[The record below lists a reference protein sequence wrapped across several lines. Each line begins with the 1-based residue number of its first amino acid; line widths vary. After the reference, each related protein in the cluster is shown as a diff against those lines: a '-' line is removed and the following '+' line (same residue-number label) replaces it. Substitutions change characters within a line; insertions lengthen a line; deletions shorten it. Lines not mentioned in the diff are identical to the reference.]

1 MWVPIILGWNV
12 STRMALHSGHPTHE
26 VTEKGLRLTVLLCG
40 KDSARNT
47 TAWKND
53 ADAARVSHTSISLCK
68 WQVTRHNT
76 GCLSEVTGTFK
87 EKTHDSMLFNH
98 ALLNLWVCPV
108 HLSCRDGQNSW
119 ILLPLCS
126 YKSPLSFQFLSVWP
140 VLWSD
145 RKWACLYLKQKS
157 KEARRFSR
165 SKFLKAKTWFQIQE
179 KYVIKKM
186 LPKR

>member
-1 MWVPIILGWNV
+1 MWVLIILGWNV
-12 STRMALHSGHPTHE
+12 STRMALHSGHPTHDWKRIE
-26 VTEKGLRLTVLLCG
+26 THCPALWERLSTESTTL
-40 KDSARNT
+40 NT
-47 TAWKND
+47 TGWKND
-53 ADAARVSHTSISLCK
+53 ADEARVSHTSISLCK

-108 HLSCRDGQNSW
+108 HLSCREGQNSW

-140 VLWSD
+140 MLWSD
-145 RKWACLYLKQKS
+145 RKWACLYLKS
-157 KEARRFSR
+157 KAARRFSQ

-179 KYVIKKM
+179 KYVIKKNAS
-186 LPKR
+186 

>member
-1 MWVPIILGWNV
+1 MWAPEWLC
-12 STRMALHSGHPTHE
+12 TQDTQPM
-26 VTEKGLRLTVLLCG
+26 TEKGLRLTVLLCG
-40 KDSARNT
+40 KDSARKVPLWIPQAGKMMLT
-47 TAWKND
+47 KQGFP
-53 ADAARVSHTSISLCK
+53 ILLFLCVNGK
-68 WQVTRHNT
+68 WLDITQ

-108 HLSCRDGQNSW
+108 HLSCREGQNSW

-140 VLWSD
+140 MLWSD
-145 RKWACLYLKQKS
+145 RKWACLYLKS
-157 KEARRFSR
+157 KAARRFSQ

-179 KYVIKKM
+179 KYVIKKNAS
-186 LPKR
+186 